1 MTSLV
6 QRFEHLARTS
16 QDPVD
21 AQALRDA
28 VEALQMCERA
38 LQFYSCNC
46 TRLCNEDEYK
56 STNCGIRANRTLK
69 ALADGRTNHHS

>member
-1 MTSLV
+1 MTSLIE
-6 QRFEHLARTS
+6 RFEHLARTS

-28 VEALQMCERA
+28 IEALQMCERA
-38 LQFYSCNC
+38 LNFYSCSCSRPC
-46 TRLCNEDEYK
+46 TEDEYK
-56 STNCGIRANRTLK
+56 DNPCGMRASRTLK

>member
-6 QRFEHLARTS
+6 ERFAHLARTS

-21 AQALRDA
+21 AQGFRDA
-28 VEALQMCERA
+28 IEALQMCEQA
-38 LQFYSCNC
+38 LEFYACNC
-46 TRLCNEDEYK
+46 AVPCTEAQYK
-56 STNCGIRANRTLK
+56 DTPCGMRANRTLK

>member
-1 MTSLV
+1 MTSLIE
-6 QRFEHLARTS
+6 RFEHLARTS

-38 LQFYSCNC
+38 LNFYSCNC
-46 TRLCNEDEYK
+46 ATLCTEDQYK
-56 STNCGIRANRTLK
+56 SSLCGIRATRTLK
-69 ALADGRTNHHS
+69 AMANGRTNHHS

>member
-1 MTSLV
+1 MTSLIE
-6 QRFEHLARTS
+6 RFEHLARTS

-46 TRLCNEDEYK
+46 ATVCTEDQYK
-56 STNCGIRANRTLK
+56 SSLCGIRATRTLK
-69 ALADGRTNHHS
+69 AMADGRTNHHS